1 MSPKEISAKRGKPF
15 QLVRAAG
22 SGVSNPFRY
31 GWDWAHQKAFEPD
44 YERAI
49 NCAMFKK

>member
-22 SGVSNPFRY
+22 SGVSNPFGTAGIGLTRKPLNLIMK
-31 GWDWAHQKAFEPD
+31 G
-44 YERAI
+44 R
-49 NCAMFKK
+49 